1 MIDRSIYGRDGM
13 FFPSIKEKNKFRD
26 FIYDKISIKLEYD
39 DKNIIKTCIIIR
51 DGENNN
57 RNIKKLRE
65 VILLLKN
72 VFSKL
77 YIISF
82 DSITI
87 DKQITTINSC
97 TLIITSHGASIMN
110 ILWILKKRVII
121 ISFLFRYNKIYN
133 IKWF

>member
-65 VILLLKN
+65 VI
-72 VFSKL
+72 
-77 YIISF
+77 
-82 DSITI
+82 
-87 DKQITTINSC
+87 
-97 TLIITSHGASIMN
+97 
-110 ILWILKKRVII
+110 
-121 ISFLFRYNKIYN
+121 
-133 IKWF
+133 